1 MAVSTIL
8 GLCEGFDATNFGAGE
23 VLLAEGT
30 RTGMLYILID
40 GAVEIRKGDFQID
53 VVSEPGAFFGEVSA
67 LLNISH
73 MATVRTLHPSRVY
86 RIEHAVEFL
95 NSYPMI
101 AMEVARLLAQ
111 RLNGVT
117 NYLVDLKNQ
126 FEDQKGH
133 LGMVD
138 EVLQTLLHQQRETF
152 TPGSARDPD
161 PSI

>member
-1 MAVSTIL
+1 VSTIL
-8 GLCEGFDATNFGAGE
+8 DLCDGLPATSFKKGD

-30 RTGMLYILID
+30 HTGMLYILVD
-40 GAVEIRKGDFQID
+40 GAVEILKGDFQID
-53 VVSEPGAFFGEVSA
+53 VVSEPGALFGEVSA
-67 LLNISH
+67 LLDIPH
-73 MATVRTLHPSRVY
+73 MATVRILNPSRVY

-95 NSYPMI
+95 NNYPMV
-101 AMEVARLLAQ
+101 ALEVARLLAQ

-138 EVLQTLLHQQRETF
+138 EVLETLLHQQRDKF
-152 TPGSARDPD
+152 VPGSDRDPD
-161 PSI
+161 TSI

>member
-1 MAVSTIL
+1 MNTIL
-8 GLCEGFDATNFGAGE
+8 DLCDGLKPTYFEAGG

-30 RTGMLYILID
+30 KTGRLYILID
-40 GAVEIRKGDFQID
+40 GSVEILKGDFQID

-67 LLNISH
+67 LLDIPH
-73 MATVRTLHPSRVY
+73 MATVRALHPSRVY
-86 RIEHAVEFL
+86 RIEYAVEFL
-95 NSYPMI
+95 NNYPMI

-138 EVLQTLLHQQRETF
+138 EVLESLVHQQREHF
-152 TPGSARDPD
+152 KPGSVRDPD

>member
-1 MAVSTIL
+1 MNTVL
-8 GLCEGFDATNFGAGE
+8 GLCDGLKETKFEIGE

-30 RTGMLYILID
+30 RTGMLYILIE
-40 GAVEIRKGDFQID
+40 GAVEILKGDFQID

-67 LLNISH
+67 LLDIPH
-73 MATVRTLHPSRVY
+73 MATVRTLQPSRIY
-86 RIEHAVEFL
+86 KIEHAITFL
-95 NSYPMI
+95 DSYPKV

-111 RLNGVT
+111 RLKGVT

-138 EVLQTLLHQQRETF
+138 EVLEALTHQQRENF
-152 TPGSARDPD
+152 VLGSARDPD
-161 PSI
+161 TSI

>member
-1 MAVSTIL
+1 
-8 GLCEGFDATNFGAGE
+8 
-23 VLLAEGT
+23 LLAEGT
-30 RTGMLYILID
+30 RTGALYILVE
-40 GAVEIRKGDFQID
+40 GAVEILKGDFQID

-67 LLNISH
+67 LLDIPH
-73 MATVRTLHPSRVY
+73 MATVRTLQPSRVY

-95 NSYPMI
+95 NNYPMI

-126 FEDQKGH
+126 FVDHKGH

-138 EVLQTLLHQQRETF
+138 EVLETLIHQQREPF
-152 TPGSARDPD
+152 IPGSDRDPD
-161 PSI
+161 KSI